1 MAEDLR
7 IIKNKRN
14 MEAALIGLMK
24 EKPFSKITIQDIC
37 KSALVS
43 RSTFYAHYLDKYDL
57 LENIVDRY
65 VALLQELVASRF
77 SAAGAMDMATVF
89 SLLAQTYRQHREPFS
104 VLLHVRVPECDFR
117 EKIEQLLFSHC
128 LAFLETQPQQYV
140 MPDAL
145 IAKLY
150 VSNVMTLMTWT
161 LEHGLDEA
169 AVRNLQQL
177 QAVFLREKL

>member
-77 SAAGAMDMATVF
+77 SAADAMDMATVF
-89 SLLAQTYRQHREPFS
+89 RCWHKRIGSTGSHSAFCCTFVCRNAISEK
-104 VLLHVRVPECDFR
+104 
-117 EKIEQLLFSHC
+117 KIEQLLFSHC

-169 AVRNLQQL
+169 VVKNLQQL
-177 QAVFLREKL
+177 QAVFLGEKL